1 MLILAKSV
9 LGLMLGFVLSLVAA
23 VILIPLLKKL
33 HVGQSVS
40 KLINER
46 HLKKDGTPTIGGLI
60 FIIPTILIMLIL
72 YLRGSIEFNS
82 NLIILIFVFLA
93 YGALGFIDDFLKV
106 KYHNND
112 GLSIGV
118 KFLLQTAIAVV
129 FYIIYRNNGGD
140 SNLVISSLGI
150 NVSLGWAFGLFI
162 LLVLVGTTNAV
173 NISDGLDGL
182 AGGISSIFFLT
193 IGIIAFFQGRIGLS
207 VVIAFI
213 MLGSTLGFLVHNFHP
228 AKIFMGDSGSMFL
241 GFIIAV
247 ITLLGFKTIITSSII
262 IPLCILIVP
271 ILDTICAII
280 RRKLK
285 GESIG
290 TPDKSHFHHQL
301 LRRNCSVS
309 TAVLIIYLITA
320 LFSSAS
326 IIWLLVDNEI
336 GYIIYGILMLGLMIF
351 VFRTDILFDH
361 KKDRK

>member
-106 KYHNND
+106 KYHNNN

-150 NVSLGWAFGLFI
+150 NVSLGWTFGLFI

-182 AGGISSIFFLT
+182 AGG
-193 IGIIAFFQGRIGLS
+193 LS
-207 VVIAFI
+207 VVAIMAYGVIAW
-213 MLGSTLGFLVHNFHP
+213 GSKWISGYQEIAIFAFVLCGAILGFLVFNTHP
-228 AKIFMGDSGSMFL
+228 AKVFMGDTGSLAL
-241 GFIIAV
+241 GGALATIAILTKHELSLLLIGGVFVVETLSSAIQIIAIRKFHKKV
-247 ITLLGFKTIITSSII
+247 FLKAPLHHHFEELGWEETD
-262 IPLCILIVP
+262 IV
-271 ILDTICAII
+271 
-280 RRKLK
+280 KLFWVV
-285 GESIG
+285 GLFLAMIG
-290 TPDKSHFHHQL
+290 
-301 LRRNCSVS
+301 
-309 TAVLIIYLITA
+309 
-320 LFSSAS
+320 
-326 IIWLLVDNEI
+326 
-336 GYIIYGILMLGLMIF
+336 IIYGVWL
-351 VFRTDILFDH
+351 
-361 KKDRK
+361 

>member
-150 NVSLGWAFGLFI
+150 NVFLGWAFGLFI

-182 AGGISSIFFLT
+182 AGG
-193 IGIIAFFQGRIGLS
+193 LS
-207 VVIAFI
+207 VVAIMAYGVIAW
-213 MLGSTLGFLVHNFHP
+213 GSKWISGYQEIAIFAFVLCGAILGFLVFNTHP
-228 AKIFMGDSGSMFL
+228 AKVFMGDTGSLAL
-241 GFIIAV
+241 GGALATIAILTKHELSLLLIGGVFVVETLSSAIQIIAIRKFHKKV
-247 ITLLGFKTIITSSII
+247 FLKAPLHHHFEELGWEETD
-262 IPLCILIVP
+262 IV
-271 ILDTICAII
+271 
-280 RRKLK
+280 KLFWVV
-285 GESIG
+285 GLFLAMIG
-290 TPDKSHFHHQL
+290 
-301 LRRNCSVS
+301 
-309 TAVLIIYLITA
+309 
-320 LFSSAS
+320 
-326 IIWLLVDNEI
+326 
-336 GYIIYGILMLGLMIF
+336 IIYGVWL
-351 VFRTDILFDH
+351 
-361 KKDRK
+361 

>member
-23 VILIPLLKKL
+23 VILIPILKKL
-33 HVGQSVS
+33 KVGQSVS

-93 YGALGFIDDFLKV
+93 YGVLGFIDDFLKV

-150 NVSLGWAFGLFI
+150 DLSLGWAFGLFI

-173 NISDGLDGL
+173 NITDGLDGL
-182 AGGISSIFFLT
+182 AGG
-193 IGIIAFFQGRIGLS
+193 LS
-207 VVIAFI
+207 VVAIMAYGVIAW
-213 MLGSTLGFLVHNFHP
+213 GSKWISGYQEIAIFAFVLCGAILGFLVFNTHP
-228 AKIFMGDSGSMFL
+228 AKVFMGDTGSLAL
-241 GFIIAV
+241 GGALATIAILTKHELSLLLIGGVFVVETLSSAIQIIAIRKFHKKV
-247 ITLLGFKTIITSSII
+247 FLKAPLHHHFEELGWEETD
-262 IPLCILIVP
+262 IV
-271 ILDTICAII
+271 
-280 RRKLK
+280 KLFWVV
-285 GESIG
+285 GLFLAMIG
-290 TPDKSHFHHQL
+290 
-301 LRRNCSVS
+301 
-309 TAVLIIYLITA
+309 
-320 LFSSAS
+320 
-326 IIWLLVDNEI
+326 
-336 GYIIYGILMLGLMIF
+336 IIYGVWL
-351 VFRTDILFDH
+351 
-361 KKDRK
+361 

>member
-106 KYHNND
+106 KYHNNN

-118 KFLLQTAIAVV
+118 KFLLQTVIAVI

-182 AGGISSIFFLT
+182 AGG
-193 IGIIAFFQGRIGLS
+193 LS
-207 VVIAFI
+207 VVAIMAYGVIAW
-213 MLGSTLGFLVHNFHP
+213 GSKWISGYQEIAIFAFVLCGAILGFLVFNTHP
-228 AKIFMGDSGSMFL
+228 AKVFMGDTGSLAL
-241 GFIIAV
+241 GGALATIAILTKHELSLLLIGGVFVVETLSSAIQIIAIRKFHKKV
-247 ITLLGFKTIITSSII
+247 FLKAPLHHHFEELGWEETD
-262 IPLCILIVP
+262 IV
-271 ILDTICAII
+271 
-280 RRKLK
+280 KLFWVV
-285 GESIG
+285 GLFLAMIG
-290 TPDKSHFHHQL
+290 
-301 LRRNCSVS
+301 
-309 TAVLIIYLITA
+309 
-320 LFSSAS
+320 
-326 IIWLLVDNEI
+326 
-336 GYIIYGILMLGLMIF
+336 IIYGVWL
-351 VFRTDILFDH
+351 
-361 KKDRK
+361 